1 MIAPTGGAR
10 IRLVLLLGILTALG
24 PFTVDMYLP
33 ALPQITQEFG
43 TSDTM
48 VQLTLTGTLL
58 GLAFGQLLIGPLSDI
73 YGRRRPLLVGT
84 VIHVAASLACFFA
97 PSIEVL
103 TALRTLQGF
112 GAAAT
117 GVIAMAIVRD
127 LFTGHDAA
135 VVLSRLM
142 LVMGVAPILAPS
154 IGGALMSVTQW
165 RGVFLALFLL
175 GIAMIALAAV
185 SLPETLAPE
194 NRSGKGIGAIARNYI
209 ALVKDAHFMVLVLV
223 CGLGRG
229 VLWSYI
235 AASSYVMQ
243 EQFGLSAT
251 AYGFAFAGGA
261 LVLIGSSQL
270 NVVLLGRWSP
280 NSITIWAMWGSSGVG
295 AAFVVVAATGSWGF
309 VGFAVP
315 ILLMLCATG
324 FVMPNAPAVA
334 LSRHG
339 EAAGSAAA
347 LIGFAQFGA
356 AAVVAPIVGL
366 LGNTSLAV
374 AISMTGASVLGVI
387 ALLCVRR

>member
-1 MIAPTGGAR
+1 VIAPRGGAR

-58 GLAFGQLLIGPLSDI
+58 GLAFGQLLIGPMSDI

-84 VIHVAASLACFFA
+84 VIHVGASLACFFA

-165 RGVFLALFLL
+165 RGVFLALFIL

-185 SLPETLAPE
+185 SLPETLPPE

-209 ALVKDAHFMVLVLV
+209 ALGKDAHFMVLVLV

-251 AYGFAFAGGA
+251 A
-261 LVLIGSSQL
+261 
-270 NVVLLGRWSP
+270 
-280 NSITIWAMWGSSGVG
+280 
-295 AAFVVVAATGSWGF
+295 
-309 VGFAVP
+309 
-315 ILLMLCATG
+315 
-324 FVMPNAPAVA
+324 
-334 LSRHG
+334 
-339 EAAGSAAA
+339 
-347 LIGFAQFGA
+347 
-356 AAVVAPIVGL
+356 
-366 LGNTSLAV
+366 
-374 AISMTGASVLGVI
+374 
-387 ALLCVRR
+387 